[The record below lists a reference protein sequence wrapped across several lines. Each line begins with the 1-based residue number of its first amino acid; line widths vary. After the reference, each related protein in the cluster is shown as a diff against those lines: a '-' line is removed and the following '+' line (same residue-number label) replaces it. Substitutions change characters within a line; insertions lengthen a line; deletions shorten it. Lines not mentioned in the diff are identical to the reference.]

1 MKQNGEKPKMLHL
14 NGTLGWGLAALAAVV
29 CGIGVVYYWR
39 VFYGFDA
46 VAPVPMTLAV
56 CALALAVVLAA
67 WLVVRFV
74 KNFDTRA
81 ALAVFLCGL
90 CFCFANPPMQA
101 PDESEHF
108 LRA

>member
-46 VAPVPMTLAV
+46 AAPVCEKLRRPRRV
-56 CALALAVVLAA
+56 CCVF
-67 WLVVRFV
+67 VR
-74 KNFDTRA
+74 
-81 ALAVFLCGL
+81 LVFLL
-90 CFCFANPPMQA
+90 CQSAHA
-101 PDESEHF
+101 G
-108 LRA
+108 AG

>member
-1 MKQNGEKPKMLHL
+1 MLHL

-46 VAPVPMTLAV
+46 VAPVPHDAGCV
-56 CALALAVVLAA
+56 CAGAGSGAGGLAGGSVCE
-67 WLVVRFV
+67 
-74 KNFDTRA
+74 NFDTRA

-90 CFCFANPPMQA
+90 CFCFCQSAHA
-101 PDESEHF
+101 G
-108 LRA
+108 AG